1 MFSLLIK
8 PVFLHKTLFGLD
20 HESLFNSKL
29 SPYIV
34 RKNVE
39 LLFAILFFIRK
50 KITIEFCKL
59 YFLIGIFN

>member
-1 MFSLLIK
+1 
-8 PVFLHKTLFGLD
+8 
-20 HESLFNSKL
+20 

-39 LLFAILFFIRK
+39 LLGAILFFIRK